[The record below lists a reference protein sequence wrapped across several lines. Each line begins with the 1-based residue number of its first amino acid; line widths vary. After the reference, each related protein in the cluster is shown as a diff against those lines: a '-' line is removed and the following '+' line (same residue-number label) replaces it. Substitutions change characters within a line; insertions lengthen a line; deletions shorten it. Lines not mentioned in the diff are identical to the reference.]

1 MRSTVVSVC
10 KQFRL
15 YFMAKNKAQ
24 EKIRTKVDQLT
35 IDSAT
40 WRLAEILVQQID
52 GSSDNPNKK
61 TLD

>member
-1 MRSTVVSVC
+1 
-10 KQFRL
+10 
-15 YFMAKNKAQ
+15 MAKNKAQ